1 MRNTCIPPSAEPS
14 VRAIYERIRE
24 DEGFP
29 EHTGRCYAMLNRC
42 SRPRPLSARAL
53 AICLP
58 RREEARDLLF
68 LMPTK
73 PRLLAEDQSG
83 SIAKMRGRHDQAR
96 LAAFEWIHAVLQ
108 NKVKRD
114 VLRREL
120 ATIGFDILL
129 DHPYKGRLSDRNRA
143 LVVLASRCGL
153 TKRTGVVRE
162 AVVNSSNSR
171 ASERERRLERESP
184 YRSGVEIPSLTRK
197 TVRKLAFL

>member
-1 MRNTCIPPSAEPS
+1 VLRYAQSLLPTAAIVGQSAC
-14 VRAIYERIRE
+14 
-24 DEGFP
+24 D
-29 EHTGRCYAMLNRC
+29 L
-42 SRPRPLSARAL
+42 L
-53 AICLP
+53 ASSE
-58 RREEARDLLF
+58 EEARDLLF

-162 AVVNSSNSR
+162 AVVNSSTPELR
-171 ASERERRLERESP
+171 RENAVWRENLRIVPESK
-184 YRSGVEIPSLTRK
+184 SQ
-197 TVRKLAFL
+197 A